1 MFFTIVSS
9 VLFFPLVFFTVLSI
23 VDVNFVAVIPV
34 YTRFR
39 DGRVFFFFCRS
50 GLSPKFINIL
60 CVFFLWAD
68 CFFFLKKKMF
78 IKTGTKLI
86 KGHESPPGRWYTMA
100 VQWIKHTRLYTYTYV
115 PIEVQ
120 LITRRA
126 HMPSRKTKRSKCTV
140 QF

>member
-39 DGRVFFFFCRS
+39 DGRVFFFFFCRS

-60 CVFFLWAD
+60 CVFFL
-68 CFFFLKKKMF
+68 
-78 IKTGTKLI
+78 
-86 KGHESPPGRWYTMA
+86 
-100 VQWIKHTRLYTYTYV
+100 
-115 PIEVQ
+115 
-120 LITRRA
+120 
-126 HMPSRKTKRSKCTV
+126 
-140 QF
+140 